1 MADILHKPV
10 LDMYSMKGKVTVVTG
25 GARGIGLGLAKA
37 VAELGSDVA
46 LLDLSARPSEDL
58 KALEEKTG
66 TMWMYY
72 ETDVTDRESL
82 KGAMNAVVRTLGRI
96 DNCICAA
103 GIAADRPFFEHGW
116 DQCQKILNVNV
127 MGTFF
132 AAQIAAELIRAHG
145 EGGSILFLSSQTA
158 HSTTPREHTSMYG
171 ASKAAVKSLAM
182 HLGVELAPYK
192 IRVNSLSPG
201 YIETEMGRAAA
212 EANPAM
218 KDVFEKA
225 PPLGRRGQVSD
236 LIGPAMWLLSDAGAW
251 TTATDVLITGGL
263 HGGSMHLKV

>member
-1 MADILHKPV
+1 
-10 LDMYSMKGKVTVVTG
+10 MYACK
-25 GARGIGLGLAKA
+25 RLLAF
-37 VAELGSDVA
+37 
-46 LLDLSARPSEDL
+46 R
-58 KALEEKTG
+58 
-66 TMWMYY
+66 
-72 ETDVTDRESL
+72 SL
-82 KGAMNAVVRTLGRI
+82 TLYS
-96 DNCICAA
+96 ICAA

-116 DQCQKILNVNV
+116 DQCQKILNVNVTMILLQTAMQSPKVDNTQV